1 MYSGEQSK
9 KWIEDNKDNLIEV
22 FLDLFSKKT
31 GKSDSSKQN
40 HQLKECIKDKKE
52 CIKDK
57 KESLKKVFLDLF
69 SKKEGKGDGEG
80 KLILVCFG
88 IKTLLAQITKFCDK
102 CIQGNKVNSVFL
114 ISSLLG
120 LISYI
125 YG

>member
-22 FLDLFSKKT
+22 FSDLFSKKT
-31 GKSDSSKQN
+31 GKGDSSKQN
-40 HQLKECIKDKKE
+40 HQLEEWIKDKM
-52 CIKDK
+52 
-57 KESLKKVFLDLF
+57 ESLKKVFSDLF

-88 IKTLLAQITKFCDK
+88 IKTLLARIKKFCDK
-102 CIQGNKVNSVFL
+102 CIKGNKVNSVFL